1 MNLNRIEL
9 KKTMYDFNRTSNRLL
24 QADFRDYAD
33 VLSKFI
39 SFIREHEIIL
49 DYVSSCGECDQN
61 IEQEVRKVFSSY
73 GRDIFTLGNS
83 EIEEVRNI
91 YAILSYIANKKFLIH
106 YQIGIGYS
114 RSRNY
119 QDVIKGFNDRFVMVL
134 IRHIEGYLT
143 KVGIEMGLDDK
154 AMFSITTNGPNAQV
168 NIANDNSILHA
179 TMHNG
184 VDTAQ
189 LLALIEGVKQKVEA
203 LSDDDK
209 ETVSNCLDVINQE
222 LRTEKPRKSFL
233 KSAISGISAVKGTA
247 EFMAAVAALI
257 QFLQTILAK

>member
-9 KKTMYDFNRTSNRLL
+9 KKTIYDFNRTSNRLL
-24 QADFRDYAD
+24 QADFNDYTD

-49 DYVSSCGECDQN
+49 DYISSCGECDQN
-61 IEQEVRKVFSSY
+61 IEQEVRKVSSSY
-73 GRDIFTLGNS
+73 GEFIFTLGDS
-83 EIEEVRNI
+83 EIEEVRNV
-91 YAILSYIANKKFLIH
+91 YAILCYIADNK
-106 YQIGIGYS
+106 IGIYGEIGFGYS
-114 RSRNY
+114 HSSKF
-119 QDVIKGFNDRFVMVL
+119 QDGINSFNDRFVMVL
-134 IRHIEGYLT
+134 IRHIESYLT

-154 AMFSITTNGPNAQV
+154 TIFSITANGANAQV
-168 NIANDNSILHA
+168 NIANDYATIYA
-179 TMHNG
+179 TMNNS

-189 LLALIEGVKQKVEA
+189 LLALIEGVKQKAET
-203 LSDDDK
+203 LSDDDR
-209 ETVSNCLDVINQE
+209 EVVSGSLEIFNQE
-222 LRTEKPRKSFL
+222 LQTEKPRKNLL